1 MLVMS
6 FCHIT
11 YSLNFEI
18 EREQTDKSSTVTL
31 NHTQIG
37 IKFDEFAQYQ
47 VSFFHFR
54 AITI

>member
-18 EREQTDKSSTVTL
+18 EREPTDKSSSVIL
-31 NHTQIG
+31 NHTHIG
-37 IKFDEFAQYQ
+37 IKFVEFAQYQ
-47 VSFFHFR
+47 VS
-54 AITI
+54 

>member
-18 EREQTDKSSTVTL
+18 EREQTDKSSTVIL
-31 NHTQIG
+31 NHTQFG
-37 IKFDEFAQYQ
+37 MKFVEFVQYQ
-47 VSFFHFR
+47 VS
-54 AITI
+54 

>member
-18 EREQTDKSSTVTL
+18 EREQTDKSISVIL
-31 NHTQIG
+31 NQNY
-37 IKFDEFAQYQ
+37 IKLKFAET
-47 VSFFHFR
+47 SG
-54 AITI
+54 